1 MLHEIGPAE
10 IGLWILSL
18 ASMAVMLTTAFLLTF
33 SAARAI
39 VKATM
44 RAISAPSISE

>member
-18 ASMAVMLTTAFLLTF
+18 ASMAVMLTNASTLIFF
-33 SAARAI
+33 AARAI
-39 VKATM
+39 IKAVTYPFSH
-44 RAISAPSISE
+44 R